1 MSMPVSTAVL
11 PRVPVPDTVPPRL
24 GLTVSIAHPGEL
36 IRIGLRELVCGFAE
50 VVRANSFDSWGALR
64 DGRPRAEGGE
74 LILVAAELLG
84 RDPRRA
90 AQLRACGV
98 KIVVLLPDCEHRTVA
113 EAIELEPDGYLVE
126 RVIGAVELRSAMR
139 DVAAGRVHVPSV
151 MTTGLLA
158 EVRRPTKTGAMVGNL
173 LTPREIQTL
182 RLLSEGCSNKQIA
195 TRLGIGINGVKR
207 HVGNVLAKLNCPN
220 RTLAA
225 AEAVRLN
232 LI

>member
-1 MSMPVSTAVL
+1 MPALATAVL
-11 PRVPVPDTVPPRL
+11 PRPPVPDGPPPAF
-24 GLTVSIAHPGEL
+24 GITVSIAHPGEL
-36 IRIGLRELVCGFAE
+36 IRVGLQTLVGAFPEVRRASCFA
-50 VVRANSFDSWGALR
+50 SWGALR
-64 DGRPRAEGGE
+64 DRPRGSGGE
-74 LILVAAELLG
+74 LVLIAAELLDG
-84 RDPRRA
+84 DRQRA
-90 AQLRACGV
+90 QQLRSCGV
-98 KIVVLLPDCEHRTVA
+98 KVLVSLADCEHRTVA
-113 EAIELEPDGYLVE
+113 AAVELEPDGFVIE
-126 RVIGAVELRSAMR
+126 RALDAAELRSAMR
-139 DVAAGRVHVPSV
+139 EVAAGRVHVPAA

-182 RLLSEGCSNKQIA
+182 RLLSEGRSNKQIA

-225 AEAVRLN
+225 AEAVRLK